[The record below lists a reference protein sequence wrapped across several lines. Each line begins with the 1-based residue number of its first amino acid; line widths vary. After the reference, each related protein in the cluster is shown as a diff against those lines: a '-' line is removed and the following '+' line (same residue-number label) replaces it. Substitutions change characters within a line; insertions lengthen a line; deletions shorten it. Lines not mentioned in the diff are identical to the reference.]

1 MAAGTMNTMRLLGA
15 SSGGPDGLRSMPQLG
30 QTFGGNGD
38 FVGVWQKGTDQPDMF
53 KTTSVLG
60 RFEVDG
66 QESPFIGMLGYA
78 GVDTLPLLPI
88 MKRKVANTVL
98 ILAMGPDSGCAK
110 AKMIGGDLEIDYD
123 PEQQPIFADIKAAF
137 EALEEDSG
145 KTIMP
150 IGKPITVHQ
159 WGIARVGADLDQ
171 GVVDH
176 NGEVYGNPGLFVTDG
191 SALPTAPGVPPALAI
206 AAWAHYVADRMVQR

>member
-1 MAAGTMNTMRLLGA
+1 
-15 SSGGPDGLRSMPQLG
+15 
-30 QTFGGNGD
+30 
-38 FVGVWQKGTDQPDMF
+38 
-53 KTTSVLG
+53 
-60 RFEVDG
+60 
-66 QESPFIGMLGYA
+66 
-78 GVDTLPLLPI
+78 
-88 MKRKVANTVL
+88 
-98 ILAMGPDSGCAK
+98 
-110 AKMIGGDLEIDYD
+110 MIGGDLEIDYA
-123 PEQQPIFADIKAAF
+123 PEQEPIFDDIKAAF

-206 AAWAHYVADRMVQR
+206 AAWAHYVADRMVQRQM